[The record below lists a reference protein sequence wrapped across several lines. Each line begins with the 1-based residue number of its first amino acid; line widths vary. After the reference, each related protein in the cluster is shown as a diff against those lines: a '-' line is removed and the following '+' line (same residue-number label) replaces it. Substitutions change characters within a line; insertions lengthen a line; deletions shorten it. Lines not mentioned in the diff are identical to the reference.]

1 MMKRLF
7 AIVCSL
13 VLLLSFSV
21 SAFAAPVNADA
32 QSVKTQAE
40 LIYSNFSSFR
50 QNDDDTVWSYAVTD
64 LDHNGHLEL
73 LAASVQG
80 SGRYTT
86 LKVWEVGEDH
96 KSFAACN
103 VNVKEG
109 DSFPDVIANSA
120 DTYYVS
126 ATDTWHYMFDDS
138 ITVSATEVVA
148 ARCSVQMKNGN
159 LSYTP
164 YAYQQTEYRGSL
176 NVISFTDRAG
186 RLLTPEDYNSAV
198 ANAFAGAQKFSTNFD
213 WFLASEATDDSRFS
227 ASYAIFS
234 GDVVP
239 VRAQAVSDTAPA
251 STPVPATASQQNS
264 YLMVTKNPTNESRKP
279 GDTALFIANAN
290 NWASITWTFSAPSG
304 GEYSVKSFASQFPKA
319 SVTGESGT
327 TLSIKNVTAEMNG
340 WSVYATF
347 YSKSGQTVRT
357 NTAFLYV
364 SENGSKTTPVS
375 NSSISGVVTNPMMS
389 TVTITLSNGQSVQVS
404 RGICSVVYGD
414 LVTGCSCTVY
424 YSGNTPKSNN
434 IYHVDI
440 YGSLTGY
447 TTYYYEYLCPNCH
460 GVVSETA
467 SVCPHCGYRF
477 TESPSYS
484 YYCPNCAHSVPGDAE
499 ICSYCGYVF
508 ATGTYAGEY
517 YCPNCNGAVAY
528 DEDVCPHCGYHFA
541 TGTGTVAGEYYCPN
555 CNGAV
560 AYDEDVCPHCGY
572 IFATGGNVADSS
584 ESSGGVDDDVTYCP
598 GCYNTISIYT
608 DICPYCGYDFN
619 GGYVPSGYDE
629 SDGGYAGFNYYEN
642 ESTSDYSYYD
652 YTDSSYSTG
661 GVADDVKGCPNC
673 YNSVSINAATCP
685 YCGYDFYG
693 GYNSYSSY
701 ETYDSGSYDYS
712 YDYSSSSYDYTY
724 DYGSYDYYDY

>member
-1 MMKRLF
+1 MKRLF

-21 SAFAAPVNADA
+21 SAFAAPVKADA
-32 QSVKTQAE
+32 QSVQTQAE
-40 LIYSNFSSFR
+40 LISSNFSTFK

-73 LAASVQG
+73 LAASIQG

-96 KSFAACN
+96 KSFVACN
-103 VNVKEG
+103 VNAKEG

-126 ATDTWHYMFDDS
+126 ATDTWYYMFDDS
-138 ITVSATEVVA
+138 TTVSATEVMS
-148 ARCSVQMKNGN
+148 ARCSVQMKSGN

-176 NVISFTDRAG
+176 NVITFTDRTG
-186 RLLTPEDYNSAV
+186 RLLTPEDYNAAV
-198 ANAFAGAQKFSTNFD
+198 ADAFAGAQKFSTNFD
-213 WFLASEATDDSRFS
+213 WFLASEATDASRFS

-239 VRAQAVSDTAPA
+239 VRAQEPSAAAPA
-251 STPVPATASQQNS
+251 STPAPATASQQNS

-279 GDTALFIANAN
+279 GDTALFVANAN
-290 NWASITWTFSAPSG
+290 NWASVTWTFSAPSG
-304 GEYSVKSFASQFPKA
+304 GEYSAKSFASRFPKS
-319 SVTGESGT
+319 SVSGESGA
-327 TLSIKNVTAEMNG
+327 TLSVKNVTAEMNG

-347 YSKSGQTVRT
+347 YSKSGQTART

-364 SENGSKTTPVS
+364 SENGGKTTPVS
-375 NSSISGVVTNPMMS
+375 NGSISGVVTNPMMS
-389 TVTITLSNGQSVQVS
+389 TVTISLSNGQSVQVP

-424 YSGNTPKSNN
+424 YSGKTANSNN

-447 TTYYYEYLCPNCH
+447 TSYYYEYSCPNCH

-484 YYCPNCAHSVPGDAE
+484 YSCPNCSHSVPADAD

-517 YCPNCNGAVAY
+517 SCPSCSGAVAA
-528 DEDVCPHCGYHFA
+528 DEEVCPHCGY
-541 TGTGTVAGEYYCPN
+541 V
-555 CNGAV
+555 
-560 AYDEDVCPHCGY
+560 
-572 IFATGGNVADSS
+572 FATGGYVVDPS
-584 ESSGGVDDDVTYCP
+584 ESTGGVGDDVAYCP
-598 GCYNTISIYT
+598 SCYNTISIYT
-608 DICPYCGYDFN
+608 DICPHCGYDFN

-629 SDGGYAGFNYYEN
+629 SDGGYAGYNYYEN
-642 ESTSDYSYYD
+642 EYTSDYSYYD
-652 YTDSSYSTG
+652 YVGNDSVYSSG

-673 YNSVSINAATCP
+673 YNSVQIDTAVCP

-693 GYNSYSSY
+693 GSSSYSGYDS
-701 ETYDSGSYDYS
+701 YDSGSYNDYSS
-712 YDYSSSSYDYTY
+712 YDYTYDYSSYDYTY
-724 DYGSYDYYDY
+724 DYGSYDYYDYDY

>member
-1 MMKRLF
+1 MKRLF
-7 AIVCSL
+7 KIVCSL

-21 SAFAAPVNADA
+21 SAFGAPVNADA

-64 LDHNGHLEL
+64 LDHNGHLEI

-80 SGRYTT
+80 SGRYTS

-96 KSFAACN
+96 KSFVACN

-138 ITVSATEVVA
+138 ITVSATEVMA

-164 YAYQQTEYRGSL
+164 YAYQQTEYRGNL

-186 RLLTPEDYNSAV
+186 RLLTPEDYNAAV
-198 ANAFAGAQKFSTNFD
+198 ADAFAGAQKFSTNFD
-213 WFLASEATDDSRFS
+213 WFLASESTDASRFS

-239 VRAQAVSDTAPA
+239 VRAEAASGTKPA
-251 STPVPATASQQNS
+251 STQTPATASQQNS
-264 YLMVTKNPTNESRKP
+264 YLMVTKNPTNESREP

-290 NWASITWTFSAPSG
+290 NWASVTWTFSAPSG
-304 GEYSVKSFASQFPKA
+304 GEYSVKSFASQFSKA
-319 SVTGESGT
+319 TVSGESGT

-347 YSKSGQTVRT
+347 YSKSGQTART

-375 NSSISGVVTNPMMS
+375 NSSISGVVTNPLMS
-389 TVTITLSNGQSVQVS
+389 TVTVTLSNGQNVQVS

-414 LVTGCSCTVY
+414 LATGCSCTVY

-447 TTYYYEYLCPNCH
+447 TSTYYEYYCPNCY

-477 TESPSYS
+477 TESPSYN
-484 YYCPNCAHSVPGDAE
+484 YYCPSCYHTISGDAE

-508 ATGTYAGEY
+508 ATGTYGGEY
-517 YCPNCNGAVAY
+517 YCPNCSGAVAA
-528 DEDVCPHCGYHFA
+528 DEDI
-541 TGTGTVAGEYYCPN
+541 
-555 CNGAV
+555 
-560 AYDEDVCPHCGY
+560 CPHCGY
-572 IFATGGNVADSS
+572 IFTPGDYAEDQV
-584 ESSGGVDDDVTYCP
+584 ESIGGVGEDMTYCP
-598 GCYNTISIYT
+598 GCYNSISIYT

-619 GGYVPSGYDE
+619 GGYVPSSDDE
-629 SDGGYAGFNYYEN
+629 PDGGYAGYNYSEN
-642 ESTSDYSYYD
+642 EYTSDYTYYD
-652 YTDSSYSTG
+652 YADTDSTYSSG
-661 GVADDVKGCPNC
+661 GVADNVKGCPNC
-673 YNSVSINAATCP
+673 YNSVHIDTAICP

-693 GYNSYSSY
+693 STNSYSSS
-701 ETYDSGSYDYS
+701 DSGPYDYS
-712 YDYSSSSYDYTY
+712 YDDAYSSYDYTY
-724 DYGSYDYYDY
+724 DYGSYDYYD